1 MKIKMICT
9 SYKDYRINEYIKT
22 LRKEGFK
29 VDDILETKSGKFSK
43 IEVSTIED
51 LIKIGDVLKQDLI
64 ITNDIFDDSESVL
77 EIYDDWRE

>member
-1 MKIKMICT
+1 MKIRMICT
-9 SYKDYRINEYIKT
+9 SYKDYKMNEYINT
-22 LRKEGFK
+22 LHKEGFK

-43 IEVSTIED
+43 IEILTAED
-51 LIKIGDVLKQDLI
+51 LIKIKDALKQDLI

>member
-1 MKIKMICT
+1 M
-9 SYKDYRINEYIKT
+9 NEYINT
-22 LRKEGFK
+22 LHKEGFK

-43 IEVSTIED
+43 IEILTAED
-51 LIKIGDVLKQDLI
+51 LIKIKDVLKQDLI